1 MQDILVLDNFIELPY
16 QEHLASML
24 LGVGSA
30 VSWVYLPSTVGD
42 TDKWARLKTQQT
54 VDTPQMIHNFFNPRY
69 TADNAALDGLILP
82 LKFKLEA
89 ELNQRFDIVRIK
101 ANLLFR
107 DHTSSDNTGMPHSDN
122 NTPGCISMVYYVSS
136 SDGDTVIFN
145 EFDQDNVS
153 ELTVAKRVEPKQGR
167 VVVFDS
173 NRIHCSTNPI
183 INQTR
188 CVLNFVLKPL

>member
-1 MQDILVLDNFIELPY
+1 MQDILVFDDFIETPY

-24 LGVGSA
+24 LGIGSA

-42 TDKWARLKTQQT
+42 TNKWEKLKTQYT

-69 TADNAALDGLILP
+69 AADNAALDGLILP
-82 LKFKLEA
+82 LKFKLES
-89 ELNQRFDIVRIK
+89 ELKQRFDIVRIK

-107 DHTSSDNTGMPHSDN
+107 DNTNYNNMGMPHSDS
-122 NTPGCISMVYYVSS
+122 NTPGCLSMVYYVND

-145 EFDQDNVS
+145 EFDQGDVA
-153 ELTVAKRVEPKQGR
+153 ELSVAKRVTPKQGR

-173 NRIHCSTNPI
+173 NRVHCSTNPI
-183 INQTR
+183 SSQTR
-188 CVLNFVLKPL
+188 CVVNFVLKAL